1 MEPFTEP
8 TPGVFAAIGPDEM
21 PLPSGDNDGLSAYVG
36 ILAHLRHATPG
47 KPITFRADD
56 LHALSR
62 ALGFDPV
69 HVEARIANCYQA
81 RRVDVVCDATDADES
96 RMKAPTPFYP

>member
-8 TPGVFAAIGPDEM
+8 TPGVGAAIGPGEM
-21 PLPSGDNDGLSAYVG
+21 PLPSGDNDGLTAYVG

-47 KPITFRADD
+47 KPIAFRADD

-69 HVEARIANCYQA
+69 HVEARIASCYRA
-81 RRVDVVCDATDADES
+81 RRVENADGAADADES
-96 RMKAPTPFYP
+96 RMTAG